1 MPGAPPGPVFA
12 VCMLTALLAPRSLYP
27 RCVLR
32 LPDRLGERPH
42 PQPDAPARLRQP
54 PPLLQDSPLPGRR
67 RSLQP
72 RFSLG
77 HVFWGV
83 APCCLASPW
92 RPRVHLQ
99 QPWLLED
106 GSSVTN
112 SLLEGAVRLAAGSAI
127 QHCHLQVGGRGDSE
141 GTHCCEFWGA
151 LPLLAAFLDP
161 GGLNFCSPCPLRAW

>member
-1 MPGAPPGPVFA
+1 M
-12 VCMLTALLAPRSLYP
+12 
-27 RCVLR
+27 
-32 LPDRLGERPH
+32 
-42 PQPDAPARLRQP
+42 
-54 PPLLQDSPLPGRR
+54 
-67 RSLQP
+67 
-72 RFSLG
+72 
-77 HVFWGV
+77 
-83 APCCLASPW
+83 ASPW

-161 GGLNFCSPCPLRAW
+161 RGLNFCSLCPLRAW